1 MFKDLRAGFIRDEDV
16 SKTVMDVERKVV
28 ETLMKVG
35 PRYTEISRIT
45 GAPISTVRYIL
56 RNRLPKLGLTVRPV
70 IDYDML
76 GLQEYY
82 AELRFSAHPQQAAGL
97 LDMLGESMYLTYY
110 THLLKE
116 GKFVC
121 VFTVP
126 PKYESSFI
134 EFLYKL
140 EELGILES
148 HKVEKIVYR
157 GVLPF
162 RADCFDFRKGVW
174 LQNWENKDTD
184 SPPLKLSTRSRTL
197 RNLTSL
203 DLKILAK
210 LQLNVFLKIIELAA
224 QLGVSRQTLK
234 RHYEHIIKAIKL
246 YAIAWMPVQN
256 PELVS
261 TPLMLSMDYD
271 AETRRKTLKIPFT
284 HMEILTESGNYI
296 AMMFLPSLGLY
307 KTIRYIG
314 ENIPSNWLDFP
325 NMNYAA
331 HFTVHHGLFWEKG
344 GWIDAFEVGLEKIL
358 KLVKATSQ
366 A

>member
-1 MFKDLRAGFIRDEDV
+1 ME
-16 SKTVMDVERKVV
+16 VERKVV
-28 ETLMKVG
+28 EALMKVG
-35 PRYTEISRIT
+35 PRYTEISRVT

-70 IDYDML
+70 IDYGML
-76 GLQEYY
+76 GLREYY
-82 AELRFSAHPQQAAGL
+82 VELRFSAHPQQAVGL
-97 LDMLGESMYLTYY
+97 LDILGESMYLTYY

-121 VFTVP
+121 IFTIP
-126 PKYESSFI
+126 PNYESSFI

-140 EELGILES
+140 EELGMLES
-148 HKVEKIVYR
+148 HRVEKILYR

-162 RADCFDFRKGVW
+162 RGDCFDFRKGVW
-174 LQNWENKDTD
+174 LQDWERREVN
-184 SPPLKLSTRSRTL
+184 PPQLRLTTRSQVI
-197 RNLTSL
+197 RNLTNL

-234 RHYEHIIKAIKL
+234 RHYEHITKAIKL
-246 YAIAWMPVQN
+246 YAVLWMPVQN

-261 TPLMLSMDYD
+261 TPLILNMDYD
-271 AETRRKTLKIPFT
+271 AEKRSKVVKIPFT
-284 HMEILTESGNYI
+284 HMEILTENGSYI

-331 HFTVHHGLFWEKG
+331 HFSVHYNLFWDKG

-358 KLVKATSQ
+358 KLVKVSSQ